1 MTPLGSQEDREIVL
15 FELGAQLTH
24 RKGSG
29 IAGIRGLSRR
39 CSVFELRPHF
49 LLPLNLRLSE
59 EITQLAG
66 RPFPQPR
73 GGIREICIAAR
84 SGRTFPGF
92 ALLAFHLEGRIVWF
106 ARISH
111 HGVAHFPQS
120 TGGNFGDRTGINS
133 PLVCEGNRLDKH
145 GVNLLELRLLFG
157 SEVIPICQ
165 DGRRING
172 QREESETGEQ
182 QADAHEAPPCLY

>member
-1 MTPLGSQEDREIVL
+1 MTPLGSQEDGEIVL

-39 CSVFELRPHF
+39 CGVFELRPHF
-49 LLPLNLRLSE
+49 LLPLDLRLSE

-73 GGIREICIAAR
+73 WGIRKICIAAR

-92 ALLAFHLEGRIVWF
+92 ALLAFHLEGCIVWF
-106 ARISH
+106 ARI
-111 HGVAHFPQS
+111 
-120 TGGNFGDRTGINS
+120 R
-133 PLVCEGNRLDKH
+133 
-145 GVNLLELRLLFG
+145 
-157 SEVIPICQ
+157 SE
-165 DGRRING
+165 
-172 QREESETGEQ
+172 
-182 QADAHEAPPCLY
+182 